1 MSISLWLS
9 KEIFVHNSKENYIS
23 GKRSLYDT
31 VDAKGHLLSM
41 HKLERSGFQCNFI
54 EYNALKVKTAK
65 ILGNHDIYKR
75 EGPYFPLLLSIVDN
89 EKSVHVFIKD

>member
-41 HKLERSGFQCNFI
+41 HKLERSGF
-54 EYNALKVKTAK
+54 
-65 ILGNHDIYKR
+65 
-75 EGPYFPLLLSIVDN
+75 
-89 EKSVHVFIKD
+89 